1 MKRDYETLD
10 AIVVVGSLAII
21 GGTLAGLMVLKVPTD
36 QLPIVAGT
44 LGTLLGTAIGGY
56 SGFRWGSNIASKQA
70 AEAAAD
76 TSRAATGALAQIAG
90 AGPQPPSSP
99 SIEPLE
105 TKP

>member
-1 MKRDYETLD
+1 MSRDYETLD
-10 AIVVVGSLAII
+10 AIVVVGSLTII
-21 GGTLAGLMVLKVPTD
+21 GASMAGLMLLKVPTD

-56 SGFRWGSNIASKQA
+56 AGFRWGSNIASKQA

-90 AGPQPPSSP
+90 AGPPPPAPPITTEP
-99 SIEPLE
+99 SQ
-105 TKP
+105 

>member
-10 AIVVVGSLAII
+10 AIVVVGSLTII
-21 GGTLAGLMVLKVPTD
+21 GASMAGLMLLQVPTD

-56 SGFRWGSNIASKQA
+56 AGFRWGSNIASKQA

-90 AGPQPPSSP
+90 AGAPPPAPPITTESNP
-99 SIEPLE
+99 
-105 TKP
+105 

>member
-1 MKRDYETLD
+1 MTRDYETLD
-10 AIVVVGSLAII
+10 AIVVIGSLGII
-21 GGTLAGLMVLKVPTD
+21 GGALAGLMLLKVPTD

-56 SGFRWGSNIASKQA
+56 AGFRWGSNVASKQA

-90 AGPQPPSSP
+90 ASTTTTDDPKG
-99 SIEPLE
+99 
-105 TKP
+105 

>member
-10 AIVVVGSLAII
+10 AIVVVGSLVII
-21 GGTLAGLMVLKVPTD
+21 GGTMAGLMVLKVPTD

-56 SGFRWGSNIASKQA
+56 AGFRWGSNIASKQA

-90 AGPQPPSSP
+90 AGAPPPAQPLSEPQ
-99 SIEPLE
+99 EPK
-105 TKP
+105 T